1 MYLCPFFIDDHSRLN
16 QYHNIFPSGSK
27 TLTPFPLTTIIDR
40 SSKLSI
46 TAQQR
51 TLIKLCNAQKTIHN
65 INITNE
71 AVKMYMIHP
80 EIILID

>member
-1 MYLCPFFIDDHSRLN
+1 MYLRPFFIDDHSRLN
-16 QYHNIFPSGSK
+16 QYHKIFPSGSK
-27 TLTPFPLTTIIDR
+27 AFRLFPLTTIIDS

-46 TAQQR
+46 TVQQR

-71 AVKMYMIHP
+71 AV
-80 EIILID
+80 